1 MSSGNAT
8 TLCLTGVA
16 FGAVGLMTRLF
27 AVHPLLVLR
36 CLTGR
41 RLRRTP
47 HAWST
52 SGWQR
57 GMRGMS
63 WLQLALGAA
72 LLFVGGCW
80 RVL

>member
-27 AVHPLLVLR
+27 AFHPLLVLR

-57 GMRGMS
+57 GMRGMRR
-63 WLQLALGAA
+63 LQRALGAA
-72 LLFVGGCW
+72 PWVVDGSGRSL
-80 RVL
+80 